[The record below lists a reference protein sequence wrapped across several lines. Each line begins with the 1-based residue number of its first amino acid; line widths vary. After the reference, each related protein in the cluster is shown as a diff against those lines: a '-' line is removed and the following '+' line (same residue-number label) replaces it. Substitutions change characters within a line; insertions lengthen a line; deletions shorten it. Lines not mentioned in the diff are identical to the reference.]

1 MFWTAAIW
9 AVRSDNWVTIV
20 SANDHIHMKDSM
32 HYVNRALDFH
42 SSDMDG
48 LNTWLNY
55 QGYGTLW
62 QVAGHFNHVHGQ
74 RLATL
79 PQSPASSPPA

>member
-1 MFWTAAIW
+1 MYWTAAVW
-9 AVRSDNWVTIV
+9 AVRSGNWVTVV

-32 HYVNRALDFH
+32 HYSNRALDFH
-42 SSDMDG
+42 SSDIDG
-48 LNTWLNY
+48 LNMWLNY

-74 RLATL
+74 RVATL
-79 PQSPASSPPA
+79 SQSQTPPA